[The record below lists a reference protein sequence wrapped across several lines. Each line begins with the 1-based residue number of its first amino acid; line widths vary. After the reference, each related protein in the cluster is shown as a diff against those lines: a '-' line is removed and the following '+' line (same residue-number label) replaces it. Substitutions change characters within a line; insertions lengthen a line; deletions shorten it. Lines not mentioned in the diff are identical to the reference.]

1 MFIDKV
7 TIFIKAGD
15 GGNGCTSFYTEKY
28 VPDGGPDGGDGGDG
42 GSLSF
47 VVDKSKT
54 SLLDFRLN
62 QRFKAENGAKGDP
75 KYCHGKKGKDLVVKV
90 PRGTIIKDAETGGII
105 ADMFEEDFS
114 VAVLE
119 GGRGGKGNARF
130 KTSRRQAPHFSQS
143 GEKTEE
149 KQVILEFKTIADVG
163 LIGYP
168 NVGKST
174 LLSMLSSAKP
184 KIGDYHFTTLHPNLG
199 VVFYHDKSFVLADIP
214 GLIEGAAEGI
224 GLGHEFLRHIDRTR
238 LLIHIVDISGFEGR
252 NPVDDYKTI
261 NKELIMYNPAL
272 KNVPQIIALN
282 KSDILFEDEQK
293 KAVEKFK
300 KAVKGKTVVEISG
313 ATTLGLEDLKQEVI
327 KKLEE
332 LPLLTAL
339 DYEPFIYQ
347 PKSKDDYAIN
357 RHDDGGFEV
366 SGGLIDEMARNVVLD
381 DYDSFN
387 YFQKRLKDTGIMKSL
402 RKAGLKEGDTVR
414 ILDFEFDY
422 VE

>member
-7 TIFIKAGD
+7 KIYIKAGD

-47 VVDKSKT
+47 IVDKSKT

-62 QRFKAENGAKGDP
+62 QRFKAESGAKGEP
-75 KYCHGKKGKDLVVKV
+75 KYCHGKSGKNLVIKV
-90 PRGTIIKDAETGGII
+90 PRGTIIKDADTGGTI
-105 ADMFEEDFS
+105 ADMFEEALS
-114 VAVLE
+114 ITVLE

-149 KQVILEFKTIADVG
+149 RQITLEFKTIADVG

-214 GLIEGAAEGI
+214 GLIEGAADGI

-238 LLIHIVDISGFEGR
+238 LLIHVVDISGYEGR
-252 NPVDDYKTI
+252 DPVADYKTI
-261 NKELIMYNPAL
+261 NKEIGLYNSKL
-272 KNVPQIIALN
+272 KKVPQIIALN
-282 KSDILFEDEQK
+282 KSDILFDDEQK
-293 KAVEKFK
+293 KAVAKFK
-300 KAVKGKTVVEISG
+300 KSIKGKVVIEISG
-313 ATTLGLEDLKQEVI
+313 ATAKGLEDLKQEVI
-327 KKLEE
+327 KQLEQLPE
-332 LPLLTAL
+332 LTVL
-339 DYEPFIYQ
+339 DYVPFEFK
-347 PKSKDDYAIN
+347 PKSKDDYEIS

>member
-7 TIFIKAGD
+7 KIYIKAGD

-47 VVDKSKT
+47 IVDKSKT

-62 QRFKAENGAKGDP
+62 QRFKAESGAKGEP
-75 KYCHGKKGKDLVVKV
+75 KYCHGKSGKNLVIKV
-90 PRGTIIKDAETGGII
+90 PRGTIIKDADTGGII

-114 VAVLE
+114 ITVLE

-149 KQVILEFKTIADVG
+149 RQITLEFKTIADVG

-214 GLIEGAAEGI
+214 GLIEGAADGI

-238 LLIHIVDISGFEGR
+238 LLIHVVDISGYEGR
-252 NPVDDYKTI
+252 DPVADYKTI
-261 NKELIMYNPAL
+261 NKEIGLYNSKL
-272 KNVPQIIALN
+272 KKVPQIIALN
-282 KSDILFEDEQK
+282 KSDILFDDEQK
-293 KAVEKFK
+293 KAVAKFK
-300 KAVKGKTVVEISG
+300 KSIKGKVVIEISG
-313 ATTLGLEDLKQEVI
+313 ATAKGLEDLKQEVI
-327 KKLEE
+327 KQLEQLPE
-332 LPLLTAL
+332 LTVL
-339 DYEPFIYQ
+339 DYVPFEFK
-347 PKSKDDYAIN
+347 PKSKDDYEIS

>member
-7 TIFIKAGD
+7 KIYIKAGD

-62 QRFKAENGAKGDP
+62 QRFKAEDGARGEP
-75 KYCHGKKGKDLVVKV
+75 KYCHGKSGKDLVVKV

-105 ADMFEEDFS
+105 ADMFEEDFF
-114 VAVLE
+114 VTVLE

-130 KTSRRQAPHFSQS
+130 RTSRRQAPHFSQS
-143 GEKTEE
+143 GEKVEE
-149 KQVILEFKTIADVG
+149 KQVTLEFKTIADVG
-163 LIGYP
+163 LVGYP

-214 GLIEGAAEGI
+214 GLIEGAADGV

-238 LLIHIVDISGFEGR
+238 LLIHVVDISGLEGR
-252 NPVDDYKTI
+252 APIDDYKTI
-261 NKELIMYNPAL
+261 NNEIALYNPAL
-272 KNVPQIIALN
+272 KKVPQIIALN
-282 KSDILFEDEQK
+282 KSDILFDDEQK
-293 KAVEKFK
+293 KAVSEFK
-300 KAVKGKTVVEISG
+300 KSVKGKKVIEISG
-313 ATTLGLEDLKQEVI
+313 ATAKGLDELRQAVV

-332 LPLLTAL
+332 LPELVAL
-339 DYEPFIYQ
+339 DYEPFIYT
-347 PKSKDDYAIN
+347 PKSKDDYEIV
-357 RHDDGGFEV
+357 RHDDGAFEV
-366 SGGLIDEMARNVVLD
+366 CGGLIDEMARNVVLD

-402 RKAGLKEGDTVR
+402 KKAGLKEGDTVR